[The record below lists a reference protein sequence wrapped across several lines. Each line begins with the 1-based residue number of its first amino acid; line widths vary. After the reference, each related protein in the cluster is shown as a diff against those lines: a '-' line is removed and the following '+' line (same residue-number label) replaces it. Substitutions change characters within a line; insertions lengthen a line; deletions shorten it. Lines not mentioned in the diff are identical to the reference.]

1 MQQKQK
7 EKPATARTVSHELR
21 RRLIILGAKLV
32 GTILL
37 LYILLFRIYGF
48 MRIDTNVMSPNIRGG
63 DLALMF
69 HLVGDYSI
77 GDVVSYRCGDRTCVG
92 RIAAKAG
99 DIVDVVDDEVKI
111 NGHPEEN
118 AAYGDAF
125 FPEDSTVKYP
135 YKVASEQYFI
145 LGDNRNEYDDSRT
158 FGAVNKTEITSL
170 IIGVFRTHEL

>member
-7 EKPATARTVSHELR
+7 EKPVAARGVNPELR

-37 LYILLFRIYGF
+37 LYILLFRVYGF

-69 HLVGDYSI
+69 HLVGEYSI

-92 RIAAKAG
+92 RIAAKEG
-99 DIVDVVDDEVKI
+99 DIVNFDNDEVLI

-118 AAYGDAF
+118 VAFGDAF
-125 FPEDSTVKYP
+125 FPENSMVKYP
-135 YKVASEQYFI
+135 YKVAPEQYFI
-145 LGDNRNEYDDSRT
+145 LGDNRNEYDDSRS
-158 FGAVNKTEITSL
+158 FGAINKSEITSL